1 MRLDMGNRVT
11 LPSGESIPSM
21 GLGTWHMGERIG
33 NPKTEVDALVR
44 GLDLGAALIDTAEMY
59 ARGGAERVV
68 GSAIKGRRDEVFIVS
83 KILPHNASF
92 DGTIRACENSLQRME
107 IESIDLYL
115 LHWPGNHPL
124 EYTVSAFEQLKTDG
138 KIRHWGVSNFDTS
151 DMQELYGIP
160 EGKNCQINQVLY
172 NLSRRGIE
180 WDLLPW
186 CRSMG
191 LPIMAYSPI
200 EQGRLLENKKLKALA
215 SEIGVSAAQLSI
227 AWSIRNNDIITIPK
241 ASNLEHV
248 SQNIDAWTI
257 KLESAILDELDK
269 LFEPP
274 VRKKGLDIL

>member
-33 NPKTEVDALVR
+33 NPKTDVDALVR

>member
-1 MRLDMGNRVT
+1 MGNRVT

-257 KLESAILDELDK
+257 KLEIAILDELDK
-269 LFEPP
+269 LFKPP
-274 VRKKGLDIL
+274 VRKKGLDVL

>member
-1 MRLDMGNRVT
+1 MGKLVT
-11 LPSGESIPSM
+11 LPSGESVPSM

-33 NPKTEVDALVR
+33 NPKTEVDALIR
-44 GLDLGAALIDTAEMY
+44 GLDLGATLIDTAEMY

-68 GSAIKGRRDEVFIVS
+68 GSAIKGRRDDVFIVS

-124 EYTVSAFEQLKTDG
+124 ESTVSAFEQLKTDG
-138 KIRHWGVSNFDTS
+138 KIKHWGVSNFDTS

-160 EGKNCQINQVLY
+160 DGKNCQINQVLY

-227 AWSIRNNDIITIPK
+227 AWSIRKNDIITIPK

-257 KLESAILDELDK
+257 KLESTVLDELDK

>member
-1 MRLDMGNRVT
+1 MRLDIGKLVT
-11 LPSGESIPSM
+11 LPSGESVPSM

-68 GSAIKGRRDEVFIVS
+68 GSAIKGRRDDVFIVS

-248 SQNIDAWTI
+248 SQNIEAWTI
-257 KLESAILDELDK
+257 KLEIAILDELDK
-269 LFEPP
+269 LFKPP
-274 VRKKGLDIL
+274 VRKKGLDVL

>member
-1 MRLDMGNRVT
+1 MGNRVT

-68 GSAIKGRRDEVFIVS
+68 GSAIKGRRDDVFIVS
-83 KILPHNASF
+83 KILPDNASF

-138 KIRHWGVSNFDTS
+138 KIKHWGVSNFDTS

-186 CRSMG
+186 CRSKG

-248 SQNIDAWTI
+248 GQNIDAWTI

>member
-1 MRLDMGNRVT
+1 MGNRVT

-274 VRKKGLDIL
+274 VKKKRLDVL

>member
-1 MRLDMGNRVT
+1 MGKLVT
-11 LPSGESIPSM
+11 LPSGESVPSM

-44 GLDLGAALIDTAEMY
+44 GLDLGATLIDTAEMY

-68 GSAIKGRRDEVFIVS
+68 GSAIKGRRDNVFIVS
-83 KILPHNASF
+83 KIVPHNASF

-124 EYTVSAFEQLKTDG
+124 ESTVSAFEQLKTDG
-138 KIRHWGVSNFDTS
+138 KIKHWGVSNFDTS

-227 AWSIRNNDIITIPK
+227 AWSIRKNDIITIPK

-248 SQNIDAWTI
+248 GQNIDAWTI

-274 VRKKGLDIL
+274 VRKKGLDVL

>member
-1 MRLDMGNRVT
+1 MGNRVT

-59 ARGGAERVV
+59 TRGGAERVV

-274 VRKKGLDIL
+274 VKKKGLDVL

>member
-1 MRLDMGNRVT
+1 MGKLVT
-11 LPSGESIPSM
+11 LPSGESVPSM

-33 NPKTEVDALVR
+33 NPKTEVDALSR
-44 GLDLGAALIDTAEMY
+44 GLDLGATLIDTAEMY

-68 GSAIKGRRDEVFIVS
+68 GSAIKGRRDDVFIVS
-83 KILPHNASF
+83 KVLPHNASF

-124 EYTVSAFEQLKTDG
+124 ESTVSAFEQLKTDG
-138 KIRHWGVSNFDTS
+138 KIKHWGVSNFDTS
-151 DMQELYGIP
+151 DMQELYRIP

-186 CRSMG
+186 CRSKG

-215 SEIGVSAAQLSI
+215 SKIGVSAAQLSI
-227 AWSIRNNDIITIPK
+227 AWSIRKNDIITIPK

-257 KLESAILDELDK
+257 KLESAVLDELDK

>member
-1 MRLDMGNRVT
+1 MGKLVT
-11 LPSGESIPSM
+11 LPSGESVPSM

-33 NPKTEVDALVR
+33 NPKTEVDALIR
-44 GLDLGAALIDTAEMY
+44 GLDLGATLIDTAEMY

-68 GSAIKGRRDEVFIVS
+68 GSAIKGRRDDVFIVS

-124 EYTVSAFEQLKTDG
+124 EITVSAFEQLKTDG
-138 KIRHWGVSNFDTS
+138 KIKHWGVSNFDTS

-200 EQGRLLENKKLKALA
+200 EQGRLLENKKLIALA

-227 AWSIRNNDIITIPK
+227 AWSIRKNDIITIPK

-274 VRKKGLDIL
+274 VRKRGLDIL

>member
-1 MRLDMGNRVT
+1 MGKLVT
-11 LPSGESIPSM
+11 LPSGESVPSM

-44 GLDLGAALIDTAEMY
+44 GLDLGAKLIDTAEMY

-68 GSAIKGRRDEVFIVS
+68 GRAIKGRRDNVFIVS

-124 EYTVSAFEQLKTDG
+124 ESTVSAFEQLKTDG
-138 KIRHWGVSNFDTS
+138 KIKHWGVSNFDTN
-151 DMQELYGIP
+151 DLQELYGIP
-160 EGKNCQINQVLY
+160 DGKNCQINQVLY

-227 AWSIRNNDIITIPK
+227 AWSIRKNDIITIPK

-248 SQNIDAWTI
+248 GQNIEAWTI
-257 KLESAILDELDK
+257 KLESTILDELDK

-274 VRKKGLDIL
+274 VRKMGLDIL

>member
-1 MRLDMGNRVT
+1 MGKLVT
-11 LPSGESIPSM
+11 LPSGESVPSM

-33 NPKTEVDALVR
+33 NPKTEVDALSR
-44 GLDLGAALIDTAEMY
+44 GLDLGATLIDTAEMY

-68 GSAIKGRRDEVFIVS
+68 GSAIKGRRDDVFIVS
-83 KILPHNASF
+83 KVLPHNASF

-107 IESIDLYL
+107 IDSIDLYL

-124 EYTVSAFEQLKTDG
+124 ESTISAFEQLKTDG
-138 KIRHWGVSNFDTS
+138 KIKHWGVSNFDTS

-186 CRSMG
+186 CRSKG

-227 AWSIRNNDIITIPK
+227 AWSIRKNDIITIPK

-257 KLESAILDELDK
+257 KLESTVLDELDK

>member
-1 MRLDMGNRVT
+1 MRLDMGKLVT
-11 LPSGESIPSM
+11 LPSGESVPSM

-33 NPKTEVDALVR
+33 NPKTEVDALIR
-44 GLDLGAALIDTAEMY
+44 GLDLGATLIDTAEMY

-68 GSAIKGRRDEVFIVS
+68 GSAIKGRRDDVFIVS
-83 KILPHNASF
+83 KVLPHNASF
-92 DGTIRACENSLQRME
+92 DGTMRACENSLQRMG
-107 IESIDLYL
+107 IECIDLYL
-115 LHWPGNHPL
+115 LHWPGNHSL
-124 EYTVSAFEQLKTDG
+124 ESTLSAFEQLKTDG
-138 KIRHWGVSNFDTS
+138 KIKHWGVSNFDTS

-186 CRSMG
+186 CRSKG

-215 SEIGVSAAQLSI
+215 GEIGVSAAQLSI
-227 AWSIRNNDIITIPK
+227 AWSIRKNDIITIPK

-248 SQNIDAWTI
+248 CQNIDAWTM
-257 KLESAILDELDK
+257 KLESAVLDELDK

>member
-1 MRLDMGNRVT
+1 MGKLVT
-11 LPSGESIPSM
+11 LPSGESVPSM

-33 NPKTEVDALVR
+33 NPKTEVDALSR
-44 GLDLGAALIDTAEMY
+44 GLDLGATLIDTAEMY

-68 GSAIKGRRDEVFIVS
+68 GSAIKGRRDDVFIVS

-124 EYTVSAFEQLKTDG
+124 ESTVAAFEQLKTDG
-138 KIRHWGVSNFDTS
+138 KIKHWGVSNFDTN

-160 EGKNCQINQVLY
+160 DGKNCQINQVLY

-227 AWSIRNNDIITIPK
+227 AWSIRGNDIITIPK

-248 SQNIDAWTI
+248 RQNIDAWTI
-257 KLESAILDELDK
+257 KLESATLDELDK

>member
-1 MRLDMGNRVT
+1 MGKLVT
-11 LPSGESIPSM
+11 LPSGESVPSM

-33 NPKTEVDALVR
+33 NPKTEVDALSR
-44 GLDLGAALIDTAEMY
+44 GLDLGATLIDTAEMY

-68 GSAIKGRRDEVFIVS
+68 GSAIKGRRDDVFIVS
-83 KILPHNASF
+83 KVVPHNASF

-124 EYTVSAFEQLKTDG
+124 ESTISAFEQLKTDG
-138 KIRHWGVSNFDTS
+138 KIKHWGVSNFDTS

-186 CRSMG
+186 CRSKG

-227 AWSIRNNDIITIPK
+227 AWSIRKNDIITIPK

-257 KLESAILDELDK
+257 KLESTVLDELDK

>member
-1 MRLDMGNRVT
+1 MGKLVT
-11 LPSGESIPSM
+11 LPSGESVPSM

-33 NPKTEVDALVR
+33 NPKTEVDALSR
-44 GLDLGAALIDTAEMY
+44 GLDLGATLIDTAEMY

-68 GSAIKGRRDEVFIVS
+68 GSAIKGRRDDVFIVS
-83 KILPHNASF
+83 KVVPHNASF

-124 EYTVSAFEQLKTDG
+124 ESTISAFEQLKTDG
-138 KIRHWGVSNFDTS
+138 KIKHWGVSNFDTS

-186 CRSMG
+186 CRSKG

-227 AWSIRNNDIITIPK
+227 AWSIRKNDIITIPK

-248 SQNIDAWTI
+248 SQNIAAWTI

-274 VRKKGLDIL
+274 VRKRGLDIL

>member
-1 MRLDMGNRVT
+1 MGKLVT
-11 LPSGESIPSM
+11 LPSGESVPSM

-33 NPKTEVDALVR
+33 NPKTEVDALIR
-44 GLDLGAALIDTAEMY
+44 GLDLGATLIDTAEMY

-68 GSAIKGRRDEVFIVS
+68 GSAIKGRRDNVFIVS
-83 KILPHNASF
+83 KIVPHNASF

-124 EYTVSAFEQLKTDG
+124 ESTVSAFEQLKTDG
-138 KIRHWGVSNFDTS
+138 KIKHWGVSNFDTS

-160 EGKNCQINQVLY
+160 DGKNCQINQVLY

-227 AWSIRNNDIITIPK
+227 AWSIRKNDIITIPK

-248 SQNIDAWTI
+248 GQNIDAWTI

-269 LFEPP
+269 LFKPP
-274 VRKKGLDIL
+274 FRKKGLDIL

>member
-1 MRLDMGNRVT
+1 MGKLVT
-11 LPSGESIPSM
+11 LPSGESVPSM

-44 GLDLGAALIDTAEMY
+44 GLDLGATLIDTAEMY

-68 GSAIKGRRDEVFIVS
+68 GSAIKGRRDNVFIVS
-83 KILPHNASF
+83 KIVPHNASF

-124 EYTVSAFEQLKTDG
+124 ESTVSAFEQLKTDG
-138 KIRHWGVSNFDTS
+138 KIKHWGVSNFDTS

-227 AWSIRNNDIITIPK
+227 AWSIRKNDIITIPK

-248 SQNIDAWTI
+248 GQNIDAWTI

-274 VRKKGLDIL
+274 VRKRGLDIL

>member
-1 MRLDMGNRVT
+1 MRKLVT
-11 LPSGESIPSM
+11 LPSGESVPSM

-33 NPKTEVDALVR
+33 NPKTEVDALIR
-44 GLDLGAALIDTAEMY
+44 GLDLGATLIDTAEMY

-68 GSAIKGRRDEVFIVS
+68 GNAIKGRRDNVFIVS
-83 KILPHNASF
+83 KIVPHNASF

-124 EYTVSAFEQLKTDG
+124 ESTVSAFEQLKTDG
-138 KIRHWGVSNFDTS
+138 KIKHWGVSNFDTS

-160 EGKNCQINQVLY
+160 DGKNCQINQVLY

-227 AWSIRNNDIITIPK
+227 AWSIKNNDIITIPK

-248 SQNIDAWTI
+248 SQNIEAWTI
-257 KLESAILDELDK
+257 KLEIAILDELDK
-269 LFEPP
+269 LFKPP
-274 VRKKGLDIL
+274 VRKKRLDVL

>member
-1 MRLDMGNRVT
+1 MGNRVT

-68 GSAIKGRRDEVFIVS
+68 GSAIKGRRDDVFIVS

-138 KIRHWGVSNFDTS
+138 KIRHWGVSNFNTS

-248 SQNIDAWTI
+248 SQNIEAWTI
-257 KLESAILDELDK
+257 KLEIAILDELDK
-269 LFEPP
+269 LFKPP
-274 VRKKGLDIL
+274 VRKKRLDVL

>member
-1 MRLDMGNRVT
+1 MGKLVT
-11 LPSGESIPSM
+11 LPSGESVPSM

-44 GLDLGAALIDTAEMY
+44 GLDLGATLIDTAEMY

-68 GSAIKGRRDEVFIVS
+68 GSAIKGRRDNVFIVS
-83 KILPHNASF
+83 KIVPHNASF

-124 EYTVSAFEQLKTDG
+124 ESTVSAFEQLKTDG
-138 KIRHWGVSNFDTS
+138 KIKHWGVSNFDTS
-151 DMQELYGIP
+151 DMQELYAIP
-160 EGKNCQINQVLY
+160 DGKNCQINQVLY

-227 AWSIRNNDIITIPK
+227 AWSIRKNDIITIPK

-248 SQNIDAWTI
+248 GQNIDAWTI

>member
-1 MRLDMGNRVT
+1 MGNRVT

-68 GSAIKGRRDEVFIVS
+68 GSAIKGRRDDVFIVS

-215 SEIGVSAAQLSI
+215 NEIGVSAAQLSI
-227 AWSIRNNDIITIPK
+227 AWSIRKNDIITIPK

-248 SQNIDAWTI
+248 GQNIDAWTI

>member
-1 MRLDMGNRVT
+1 MGKLVT
-11 LPSGESIPSM
+11 LPSGESVPSM

-44 GLDLGAALIDTAEMY
+44 GLDLGATLIDTAEMY

-68 GSAIKGRRDEVFIVS
+68 GNAIKGRRDNVFIVS
-83 KILPHNASF
+83 KIVPHNASF

-124 EYTVSAFEQLKTDG
+124 ESTVSAFEQLKTDG
-138 KIRHWGVSNFDTS
+138 KIKHWGVSNFDTS

-160 EGKNCQINQVLY
+160 DGKNCQINQVLY

-200 EQGRLLENKKLKALA
+200 EQGRLLEHKKLKALA

-227 AWSIRNNDIITIPK
+227 AWSIRKNDIITIPK

-248 SQNIDAWTI
+248 GQNIDAWTI

>member
-1 MRLDMGNRVT
+1 MGNRVT

-241 ASNLEHV
+241 ASNLQHV
-248 SQNIDAWTI
+248 SQNIEAWTI
-257 KLESAILDELDK
+257 KLESTILDELDK
-269 LFEPP
+269 LFKPP
-274 VRKKGLDIL
+274 VRKKRLDVL

>member
-1 MRLDMGNRVT
+1 MGKLVT
-11 LPSGESIPSM
+11 LPSGESVPSM

-33 NPKTEVDALVR
+33 NPKTEVDALIR
-44 GLDLGAALIDTAEMY
+44 GLDLGATLIDTAEMY

-68 GSAIKGRRDEVFIVS
+68 GSAIKGRRDDVFIVS

-124 EYTVSAFEQLKTDG
+124 ESTVSAFEQLKTDG
-138 KIRHWGVSNFDTS
+138 KIKHWGVSNFDTS

-227 AWSIRNNDIITIPK
+227 AWSIRKNDIITIPK

>member
-1 MRLDMGNRVT
+1 MGKLVT
-11 LPSGESIPSM
+11 LPSGESVPSM

-33 NPKTEVDALVR
+33 NPKTEGDALIR
-44 GLDLGAALIDTAEMY
+44 GLDLGATLIDTAEMY

-68 GSAIKGRRDEVFIVS
+68 GSAIKGRRDDVFIVS
-83 KILPHNASF
+83 KVLPHNASF

-107 IESIDLYL
+107 IERIDLYL

-124 EYTVSAFEQLKTDG
+124 ESTLSAFEQLKTDG
-138 KIRHWGVSNFDTS
+138 KIKHWGVSNFDTS

-186 CRSMG
+186 CRSKG

-227 AWSIRNNDIITIPK
+227 AWSIRKNDIITIPK

-257 KLESAILDELDK
+257 KLESAVLDELDK

-274 VRKKGLDIL
+274 VRKEGLDIL

>member
-1 MRLDMGNRVT
+1 MGKLVT
-11 LPSGESIPSM
+11 LPSGESVPSM

-33 NPKTEVDALVR
+33 NPKTEVDALIR
-44 GLDLGAALIDTAEMY
+44 GLDLGATLIDTAEMY

-68 GSAIKGRRDEVFIVS
+68 GSAIKGRRDDVFIVS

-124 EYTVSAFEQLKTDG
+124 ESTVSAFEQLKTDG
-138 KIRHWGVSNFDTS
+138 KIKHWGVSNFDTS

-160 EGKNCQINQVLY
+160 DGKNCQINQVLY

-215 SEIGVSAAQLSI
+215 NEIDVSAAQLSI
-227 AWSIRNNDIITIPK
+227 AWSIRKNDIITIPK
-241 ASNLEHV
+241 ASNLQHV
-248 SQNIDAWTI
+248 SQNIEAWTI
-257 KLESAILDELDK
+257 KLESTILDELDK

>member
-1 MRLDMGNRVT
+1 MGKLVT
-11 LPSGESIPSM
+11 LPSGESVPSM

-33 NPKTEVDALVR
+33 NPKTEVDALIR
-44 GLDLGAALIDTAEMY
+44 GLDLGATLIDTAEMY
-59 ARGGAERVV
+59 ARGGAERAV
-68 GSAIKGRRDEVFIVS
+68 GSAIKGRRDNVFIVS
-83 KILPHNASF
+83 KIVPHNASF

-124 EYTVSAFEQLKTDG
+124 ESTVSAFEQLKTDG
-138 KIRHWGVSNFDTS
+138 KIKHWGVSNFDTS

-227 AWSIRNNDIITIPK
+227 AWSIRKNDIITIPK
-241 ASNLEHV
+241 ASNLQHV
-248 SQNIDAWTI
+248 SQNIEAWTI
-257 KLESAILDELDK
+257 KLESTILDELDK

>member
-1 MRLDMGNRVT
+1 MGKLVT
-11 LPSGESIPSM
+11 LPSGESVPSM

-33 NPKTEVDALVR
+33 NPKTEVDALIR
-44 GLDLGAALIDTAEMY
+44 GLDLGATLIDTAEMY

-68 GSAIKGRRDEVFIVS
+68 GSAIKGRRDDVFIVS
-83 KILPHNASF
+83 KVLPHNASF

-124 EYTVSAFEQLKTDG
+124 ESTISAFEQLKTDG
-138 KIRHWGVSNFDTS
+138 KIKHWGVSNFDTS

-186 CRSMG
+186 CRSKG

-227 AWSIRNNDIITIPK
+227 AWSIRKNDIITIPK

-257 KLESAILDELDK
+257 KLESAVLDELDK

>member
-1 MRLDMGNRVT
+1 MEKLVT
-11 LPSGESIPSM
+11 LPSGESVPSM

-33 NPKTEVDALVR
+33 NPKTEVDALSR
-44 GLDLGAALIDTAEMY
+44 GLDLGATLIDTAEMY

-68 GSAIKGRRDEVFIVS
+68 GSAIKGRRDDVFIVS
-83 KILPHNASF
+83 KVLPHNASF

-124 EYTVSAFEQLKTDG
+124 ESTISAFEQLKTDG
-138 KIRHWGVSNFDTS
+138 KIKHWGVSNFDTS

-186 CRSMG
+186 CRSKG

-227 AWSIRNNDIITIPK
+227 AWSIRKNDIITIPK

-257 KLESAILDELDK
+257 KLESAVLDELDK

>member
-1 MRLDMGNRVT
+1 MGKLVT
-11 LPSGESIPSM
+11 LPSGESVPSM

-33 NPKTEVDALVR
+33 NPKTEVDALSR
-44 GLDLGAALIDTAEMY
+44 GLDLGATLIDTAEMY

-68 GSAIKGRRDEVFIVS
+68 GSAIKGRRDDVFIVS
-83 KILPHNASF
+83 KVLPHNASF

-124 EYTVSAFEQLKTDG
+124 ESTVSAFEQLKTDG
-138 KIRHWGVSNFDTS
+138 KIKHWGVSNFDTS

-160 EGKNCQINQVLY
+160 EGENCQINQVLY

-186 CRSMG
+186 CRSKG

-215 SEIGVSAAQLSI
+215 GEIGVSAAQLSI
-227 AWSIRNNDIITIPK
+227 AWSIRKNDIITIPK

-257 KLESAILDELDK
+257 KTREYS
-269 LFEPP
+269 P
-274 VRKKGLDIL
+274 

>member
-1 MRLDMGNRVT
+1 MGKLVT
-11 LPSGESIPSM
+11 LPSGESVPSM
-21 GLGTWHMGERIG
+21 GLGTWNMGERIG
-33 NPKTEVDALVR
+33 NPKAEAEALVR
-44 GLDLGAALIDTAEMY
+44 GLDLGATLIDTAEMY

-68 GSAIKGRRDEVFIVS
+68 GRAIKGRRDDVFIVS

-92 DGTIRACENSLQRME
+92 DGTMRACEDSLQRME

-115 LHWPGNHPL
+115 LHWPGNHSL
-124 EYTVSAFEQLKTDG
+124 EGTVSAFEQLKTDG

-160 EGKNCQINQVLY
+160 EGKNCQTNQVLY

-215 SEIGVSAAQLSI
+215 SKIGVSAAQLSI
-227 AWSIRNNDIITIPK
+227 AWSIRKSDTITIPK

-248 SQNIDAWTI
+248 SQNIDAWTM
-257 KLESAILDELDK
+257 KLESATLDELDK

>member
-1 MRLDMGNRVT
+1 MGNLVT
-11 LPSGESIPSM
+11 LPSGENVPSM

-33 NPKTEVDALVR
+33 NPKTEVDALIR
-44 GLDLGAALIDTAEMY
+44 GLDLGATLIDTAEMY

-68 GSAIKGRRDEVFIVS
+68 GSAIKGRRDDVFIVS

-107 IESIDLYL
+107 IERIDLYL

-124 EYTVSAFEQLKTDG
+124 EITVSAFEQLKTDG
-138 KIRHWGVSNFDTS
+138 KIKHWGVSNFDTS

-200 EQGRLLENKKLKALA
+200 EQGRLLENKKLIALA

-227 AWSIRNNDIITIPK
+227 AWSIRKNDIITIPK

>member
-1 MRLDMGNRVT
+1 MGKLVT
-11 LPSGESIPSM
+11 LPSGESVPSM

-33 NPKTEVDALVR
+33 NPKTEVDALIR
-44 GLDLGAALIDTAEMY
+44 GLDLGATLIDTAEMY

-68 GSAIKGRRDEVFIVS
+68 GSAIKGRRDDVFIVS

-124 EYTVSAFEQLKTDG
+124 ESTVSAFEQLKTDG
-138 KIRHWGVSNFDTS
+138 KIKHWGVSNFDTS

-248 SQNIDAWTI
+248 SQNIEAWTI
-257 KLESAILDELDK
+257 KLEIAILDELDK
-269 LFEPP
+269 LFKPP
-274 VRKKGLDIL
+274 VRKKRLDVL

>member
-1 MRLDMGNRVT
+1 MEKLVT
-11 LPSGESIPSM
+11 LPSGESVPSM

-33 NPKTEVDALVR
+33 NPKTEVDALIR
-44 GLDLGAALIDTAEMY
+44 GLDLGATLIDTAEMY

-68 GSAIKGRRDEVFIVS
+68 GSAIKGRRDDVFIVS
-83 KILPHNASF
+83 KVLPHNASF

-107 IESIDLYL
+107 IECIDLYL

-124 EYTVSAFEQLKTDG
+124 ESTLSAFEQLKTDG
-138 KIRHWGVSNFDTS
+138 KIKHWGVSNFDTS

-186 CRSMG
+186 CRSKG

-227 AWSIRNNDIITIPK
+227 AWGIRKNDIITIPK

-248 SQNIDAWTI
+248 SQNIDAWTM
-257 KLESAILDELDK
+257 KLESAVLDELDK

-274 VRKKGLDIL
+274 VRKEGLDIL

>member
-1 MRLDMGNRVT
+1 MGKLVT
-11 LPSGESIPSM
+11 LPSGESVPSM

-33 NPKTEVDALVR
+33 NPKTEVDALSR

-68 GSAIKGRRDEVFIVS
+68 GSAIKGRRDDVFIVS
-83 KILPHNASF
+83 KVLPHHASF
-92 DGTIRACENSLQRME
+92 DGTMRACENSLQRME

-124 EYTVSAFEQLKTDG
+124 ESTISAFEQLKTDG
-138 KIRHWGVSNFDTS
+138 KIKHWGVSNFDTS
-151 DMQELYGIP
+151 NMQELYGIP

-186 CRSMG
+186 CRSKG

-227 AWSIRNNDIITIPK
+227 AWSIRKNDIITIPK

-257 KLESAILDELDK
+257 KLESTVLDELDR

>member
-1 MRLDMGNRVT
+1 MGKLVT
-11 LPSGESIPSM
+11 LPSGESVPSM

-33 NPKTEVDALVR
+33 NPKTEVDALSR
-44 GLDLGAALIDTAEMY
+44 GLDLGATLIDTAEMY

-68 GSAIKGRRDEVFIVS
+68 GSAIKGRRDDVFIVS

-124 EYTVSAFEQLKTDG
+124 EITVSAFEQLKTDG
-138 KIRHWGVSNFDTS
+138 KIKHWGVSNFDTS

-186 CRSMG
+186 CRSKG

-227 AWSIRNNDIITIPK
+227 AWSIRKNDIITIPK

-248 SQNIDAWTI
+248 GQNIDAWTI

>member
-1 MRLDMGNRVT
+1 MGKLVT
-11 LPSGESIPSM
+11 LPSGESVPSM

-33 NPKTEVDALVR
+33 NPKTEVDALSR

-68 GSAIKGRRDEVFIVS
+68 GSAIKGRRDDVFVVS

-124 EYTVSAFEQLKTDG
+124 ESTISAFEKLKTDG
-138 KIRHWGVSNFDTS
+138 KIKHWGVSNFDTS

-186 CRSMG
+186 CRSKG

-215 SEIGVSAAQLSI
+215 GEIGVSAAQLSI
-227 AWSIRNNDIITIPK
+227 AWSIRKNDIITIPK

-257 KLESAILDELDK
+257 KLESTVLDELDK